1 MALLLSAL
9 SSLLVGALLIV
20 APWSALWESN
30 VLLQSSSWLRS
41 AMMSTVTRGAV
52 SGLGLVNLLVALDEA
67 RQLLRRP
74 QDRAA

>member
-1 MALLLSAL
+1 LALLLSAL